1 VLGVFLSRTKMKIDR
16 LLNLASSPGD
26 LSIFLAKEVEE
37 GLEPLTKRIERLE
50 KKVDMLILL
59 LKSIDENLKKLQPL
73 YDLIIKLPFFK
84 K

>member
-1 VLGVFLSRTKMKIDR
+1 MKIGK
-16 LLNLASSPGD
+16 LVGD
-26 LSIFLAKEVEE
+26 LVESGDPGAYLKQELEE
-37 GLEPLTKRIERLE
+37 GLEPITKRIERLE

>member
-1 VLGVFLSRTKMKIDR
+1 MKIGK
-16 LLNLASSPGD
+16 LVGD
-26 LSIFLAKEVEE
+26 LVESGDPGAYIKQELEE
-37 GLEPLTKRIERLE
+37 GLEPITKRIERLE